1 MESGK
6 KSLEEQKQELAKI
19 YAKFLSENNL
29 KPGDPTFDAPEE
41 IGVEELLQQEIE
53 EPEVVL
59 SPITEEDS
67 KAEKKRKK
75 KARKYNV
82 RRTTQ
87 KQISQMDAIEG
98 AVAAPLFWIDEIAD
112 KISDG
117 FHSLVIRFI
126 TAASRIVS
134 TYKNSRKAI
143 ATAVFTVCILCAV
156 MLLVFDRF
164 TVYEYA
170 YNGKTL
176 GYVKEQEEVTNVLA
190 VAGEQL
196 NAVNRE
202 GEQEI
207 EFVANDNISFKRVVA
222 SGIDTDDADTTV
234 NKLAFMTDIEVE
246 ASGIYDGN
254 NLVTIV
260 KDQKA
265 AETLLPEVKAELGKP
280 DEGMEVESIEFL
292 NPLEIR
298 PIKVLLTSVQSN
310 SSARAHMTKGGTV
323 NFYRLVEDGEDI
335 TSIASTF
342 GVTTLDIYDE
352 ENQNRLSS
360 VVRGDKI
367 CIHKT
372 VTPVSVELVER
383 GKMKEI
389 VPYETVKK
397 KSKKYYRGDEHL
409 EVEGVNGVQI
419 FEGTL
424 TKVGGKVINRQTEN
438 IEVIKEKVDELILV
452 GIAKRPKTAP
462 TGTFINPLNKGS
474 YVITSRPG
482 WRWGRTHE
490 GVDMGCSVGTDVHAS
505 DGGVVIR
512 AGVYGG
518 YGYCIDI
525 QHDDGWISRYGHL
538 SSMAVKAGDKVYQG
552 QYIAESGNSG
562 RSTGPHLH
570 FELRHNDKFVDPDSK
585 VKGKL

>member
-1 MESGK
+1 MEPDK
-6 KSLEEQKQELAKI
+6 KSLEEQKKELARI
-19 YAKFLSENNL
+19 YAKFLSDNNL

-41 IGVEELLQQEIE
+41 IGVEELLQQEIK
-53 EPEVVL
+53 EPV
-59 SPITEEDS
+59 SIQHDKDDED
-67 KAEKKRKK
+67 KKLKKRHK
-75 KARKYNV
+75 KAKKYNV
-82 RRTTQ
+82 RKTTPEQ
-87 KQISQMDAIEG
+87 VDKMETLEKAM
-98 AVAAPLFWIDEIAD
+98 AAPLFWIDDIAD

-117 FHSLVIRFI
+117 FHALLISFV
-126 TAASRIVS
+126 TATSKIVS
-134 TYKNSRKAI
+134 SYRNSKKAI
-143 ATAVFTVCILCAV
+143 GTAVLTVCILCSV
-156 MLLVFDRF
+156 MLLVFDKF

-196 NAVNRE
+196 NAVNKE

-234 NKLAFMTDIEVE
+234 NRLAFMTDIEVE

-265 AETLLPEVKAELGKP
+265 AEALLPTVKAELGKP
-280 DEGMEVESIEFL
+280 DEGMELISVDFL

-298 PIKVLLTSVQSN
+298 TIKVLLTSVQS
-310 SSARAHMTKGGTV
+310 STAARKQMIKGGNV
-323 NFYRLVEDGEDI
+323 NFYHLVEENEDLM
-335 TSIASTF
+335 SIANIF
-342 GVTTLDIYDE
+342 GVETSDIYDE
-352 ENQNRLSS
+352 ENKNVLTKVS
-360 VVRGDKI
+360 RGDKV
-367 CIHKT
+367 CIHKS
-372 VTPVSVELVER
+372 VQPVSVEMVEE
-383 GKMKEI
+383 GKMKEVI
-389 VPYETVKK
+389 PYETVKK
-397 KSKKYYRGDEHL
+397 KSKDYYIGDEHV
-409 EVEGVNGVQI
+409 EVAGVNGVQI

-424 TKVGGKVINRQTEN
+424 TKVGGKVSNRQVKN
-438 IEVIKEKVDELILV
+438 IEVLTEKVDELILV
-452 GIAKRPKTAP
+452 GTAERPKTAP
-462 TGTFINPLNKGS
+462 TGTFINPLKAGS
-474 YVITSRPG
+474 YVVTSRPG

-490 GVDMGCSVGTDVHAS
+490 GVDMGCSVGNDVHAS
-505 DGGVVIR
+505 DGGVVVR

-538 SSMAVKAGDKVYQG
+538 SAFAVKVGDKVYQG

-570 FELRHNDKFVDPDSK
+570 FEIRHNGVFVDPDTK
-585 VKGKL
+585 VKGGL

>member
-6 KSLEEQKQELAKI
+6 KSLEEQKKELAKI
-19 YAKFLSENNL
+19 YAKFLSDNNL

-41 IGVEELLQQEIE
+41 IGVEELLQQEITA
-53 EPEVVL
+53 PA
-59 SPITEEDS
+59 SIQRD
-67 KAEKKRKK
+67 KADLDKETK
-75 KARKYNV
+75 KAQRKAKKYNV

-87 KQISQMDAIEG
+87 QQVDAMESIEN
-98 AVAAPLFWIDEIAD
+98 AMAAPLFLIDIIAD

-117 FHSLVIRFI
+117 FHSLIVRFV
-126 TAASRIVS
+126 TATSKIVRS
-134 TYKNSRKAI
+134 YRNSRKAI

-196 NAVNRE
+196 NAVNKE
-202 GEQEI
+202 GSQEI

-234 NKLAFMTDIEVE
+234 NRLAFMTDIEVE

-254 NLVTIV
+254 KLVTIV

-265 AETLLPEVKAELGKP
+265 AEVLLPEVKAELGRP
-280 DEGMEVESIEFL
+280 DEGMEVISVDFL
-292 NPLEIR
+292 KPLEIR
-298 PIKVLLTSVQSN
+298 PINVLLTSVQSN
-310 SSARAHMTKGGTV
+310 SAARKQMTKGGKV
-323 NFYRLVEDGEDI
+323 NFYHLVEENEDI
-335 TSIASTF
+335 MSIANVF
-342 GVTTLDIYDE
+342 GVEISDIYDE
-352 ENQNRLSS
+352 DNRKALTS
-360 VVRGDKI
+360 VTRGDKV

-372 VTPVSVELVER
+372 VSPVSVEMIET

-389 VPYETVKK
+389 VPYETIKK
-397 KSKKYYRGDEHL
+397 KSKDYYIGDEHV
-409 EVEGVNGVQI
+409 EVKGVNGVQI

-424 TKVGGKVINRQTEN
+424 TKVGGKVSNRKINN
-438 IEVIKEKVDELILV
+438 VEVLTKKVDELILV
-452 GIAKRPKTAP
+452 GTTKRPKTAP

-490 GVDMGCSVGTDVHAS
+490 GVDMGCSVGNDVHAT
-505 DGGVVIR
+505 DGGVVVR

-518 YGYCIDI
+518 YGYCVDI
-525 QHDDGWISRYGHL
+525 QHGDGWISRYGHL
-538 SSMAVKAGDKVYQG
+538 SSMSVKVGDKVYQG
-552 QYIAESGNSG
+552 QYIADTGNSG

-570 FELRHNDKFVDPDSK
+570 FELRHNGAFVDPDSK